1 MSIYSLTIRAEIA
14 NFSTIDFQGVDNMLQ
29 ALEPATIAQDDSET
43 LSENVFRRIQAAIV
57 KGEIAPGSKISE
69 PELARTYGISRGPL
83 REAIHRLE
91 GQRLLVR
98 VPHVGARV
106 VSLSHAELIEL
117 YEIRESLEGMA
128 CRLAAERMSDEDIAE
143 LRQVLETHE
152 RDEAFQA
159 GVGYYQQEGDF
170 DFHYKIIQ
178 GSGNRTLT
186 QMLCGELYQLVRMYR
201 IQFSATPNRPH
212 QAFAEPHRI
221 LDAIADR
228 DGELA
233 ELLMRRH
240 IGASKRNIPPHYQD
254 SAQQTATP
262 RGESCAIRPV
272 QASVSEMQLQA
283 NILCKG
289 WVRSTPIMRCWPSVR
304 VSRPS
309 IYRVEASQPGR
320 WAYLIWV
327 LRVWTMY

>member
-1 MSIYSLTIRAEIA
+1 
-14 NFSTIDFQGVDNMLQ
+14 MLD
-29 ALEPATIAQDDSET
+29 ALEVPRLDQVDSGT
-43 LSENVFRRIQAAIV
+43 LSEHVFRRIQAAIV
-57 KGEIAPGSKISE
+57 KGDIAPGSKISE

-91 GQRLLVR
+91 GQKLLVR

-128 CRLAAERMSDEDIAE
+128 CRLAAERMSEAE
-143 LRQVLETHE
+143 IQDLRKVLSTHE

-170 DFHYKIIQ
+170 DFHYRIIQ
-178 GSGNRTLT
+178 GSGNRTLAKL
-186 QMLCGELYQLVRMYR
+186 LCDELYQLVRMYR
-201 IQFSATPNRPH
+201 IQFSATPNRPR
-212 QAFAEPHRI
+212 QAFAEHHRI

-240 IGASKRNIPPHYQD
+240 IGASKRNIERHYAISMGQG
-254 SAQQTATP
+254 AHPKTAKT
-262 RGESCAIRPV
+262 RGES
-272 QASVSEMQLQA
+272 
-283 NILCKG
+283 
-289 WVRSTPIMRCWPSVR
+289 
-304 VSRPS
+304 
-309 IYRVEASQPGR
+309 
-320 WAYLIWV
+320 
-327 LRVWTMY
+327 

>member
-1 MSIYSLTIRAEIA
+1 MPPQGSAAFYHGDVLTPARRNLTVLARFKFAVRRLSTICILALTIQVVLASFVAIEV
-14 NFSTIDFQGVDNMLQ
+14 QGVDNMLDLSQ
-29 ALEPATIAQDDSET
+29 APPTIVEESET

-106 VSLSHAELIEL
+106 VSLNHAELIEL

-128 CRLAAERMSDEDIAE
+128 CRLAAERMSQGDIDE
-143 LRQVLETHE
+143 LRRVLDTHE
-152 RDEAFQA
+152 RDAAFQA
-159 GVGYYQQEGDF
+159 GVGYYQQEGDY
-170 DFHYKIIQ
+170 DFHYRIIQ
-178 GSGNRTLT
+178 GSGNQTLVK
-186 QMLCGELYQLVRMYR
+186 MLCGELYQLVRMYR
-201 IQFSATPNRPH
+201 IQFSATPNRPR
-212 QAFAEPHRI
+212 QAFAEHHRI

-240 IGASKRNIPPHYQD
+240 IGASKRNIERHYLD
-254 SAQQTATP
+254 AHNNSP
-262 RGESCAIRPV
+262 RGE
-272 QASVSEMQLQA
+272 
-283 NILCKG
+283 K
-289 WVRSTPIMRCWPSVR
+289 
-304 VSRPS
+304 
-309 IYRVEASQPGR
+309 
-320 WAYLIWV
+320 
-327 LRVWTMY
+327 

>member
-1 MSIYSLTIRAEIA
+1 MRNYLPTKL
-14 NFSTIDFQGVDNMLQ
+14 DGVDNMLNII
-29 ALEPATIAQDDSET
+29 ESPIAAADESET
-43 LSENVFRRIQAAIV
+43 LSEHVFRRIQAAIV

-128 CRLAAERMSDEDIAE
+128 CRLAAERMSQAEIDE
-143 LRQVLETHE
+143 LRRVLDLHE
-152 RDEAFQA
+152 QDAAFKA

-170 DFHYKIIQ
+170 DFHYRIIQ
-178 GSGNRTLT
+178 GSGNKTLS

-201 IQFSATPNRPH
+201 LQFSATPNRPH
-212 QAFAEPHRI
+212 QAFAEHHRI
-221 LDAIADR
+221 LDAIAAR

-240 IGASKRNIPPHYQD
+240 IGASKRNIERHYQEALANP
-254 SAQQTATP
+254 STT
-262 RGESCAIRPV
+262 RGES
-272 QASVSEMQLQA
+272 
-283 NILCKG
+283 
-289 WVRSTPIMRCWPSVR
+289 
-304 VSRPS
+304 
-309 IYRVEASQPGR
+309 
-320 WAYLIWV
+320 
-327 LRVWTMY
+327 